1 MDFSLFGYRTIL
13 AIATIS
19 MLIQQAFSYVCQIV
33 MPVLA
38 DRLAESFGISPAWL
52 GFYLFLQNVMA
63 IVAAVGCGSFI
74 LRYGALRISQM
85 TLLLMGGSLVVI
97 AAGQL
102 WLYPLAAILLGA
114 AAVSTPASSHI
125 LARVCPPRLAPLIF
139 SVKQTGVPVGA
150 LIGGFLIP
158 FLLGLVFYSAT
169 LGTTIRLGP
178 FGAAAAT
185 ALVIFFVALLLQPFR
200 EYFDSD
206 RDHRQ
211 KISFGDMRATLIMV
225 IRNPDLRDISFAA
238 FAFGGLQ
245 ALFSGFFI
253 LFMIDGL
260 NYSEVEAGSVF
271 AISSFMA
278 IWARIL
284 WGVLGGSIVPV
295 RWVFAG
301 LGLFAGIA
309 ALCVTLIDFTWTV
322 NGVLAVAV
330 LFNVTA
336 ISWHGILLSET
347 ARLAPEGQVGSVTGG
362 VLSFTSIAMMIYPAL
377 YGLILAATGS
387 YSIGFAIA
395 SVPSFAA
402 FVIYLYPTYQGS
414 WFGYCIRLTMSLI
427 SRRAAAFT
435 ALLAGLAAVFGFI
448 FGFVTP
454 LTQFL

>member
-185 ALVIFFVALLLQPFR
+185 ALVL
-200 EYFDSD
+200 
-206 RDHRQ
+206 
-211 KISFGDMRATLIMV
+211 
-225 IRNPDLRDISFAA
+225 
-238 FAFGGLQ
+238 
-245 ALFSGFFI
+245 
-253 LFMIDGL
+253 
-260 NYSEVEAGSVF
+260 
-271 AISSFMA
+271 
-278 IWARIL
+278 
-284 WGVLGGSIVPV
+284 
-295 RWVFAG
+295 
-301 LGLFAGIA
+301 
-309 ALCVTLIDFTWTV
+309 
-322 NGVLAVAV
+322 
-330 LFNVTA
+330 
-336 ISWHGILLSET
+336 
-347 ARLAPEGQVGSVTGG
+347 
-362 VLSFTSIAMMIYPAL
+362 
-377 YGLILAATGS
+377 
-387 YSIGFAIA
+387 
-395 SVPSFAA
+395 
-402 FVIYLYPTYQGS
+402 
-414 WFGYCIRLTMSLI
+414 SLI
-427 SRRAAAFT
+427 H
-435 ALLAGLAAVFGFI
+435 I
-448 FGFVTP
+448 
-454 LTQFL
+454 